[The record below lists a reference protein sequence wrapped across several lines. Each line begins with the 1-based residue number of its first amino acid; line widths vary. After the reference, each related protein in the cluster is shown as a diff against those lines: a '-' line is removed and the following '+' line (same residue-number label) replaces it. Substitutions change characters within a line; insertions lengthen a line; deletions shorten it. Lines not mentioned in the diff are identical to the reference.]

1 MRGVSHGSVE
11 CRIFPYRHRIGEPC
25 LYSNRNR
32 KGNEMSEF
40 ETYTAPPPPPSGDAP
55 SAEERQWG
63 LFGHLSSLAGLV
75 TGGIGNIV
83 GPLVIWLIKKDTMPF
98 AADQAKEA
106 LNFNITLLII
116 GVILLLLTMITFG
129 IGAILTVPVGLLL
142 CVAWLVLTIMAA
154 MKSNEGV
161 AYRYPF
167 TLRLIK

>member
-1 MRGVSHGSVE
+1 
-11 CRIFPYRHRIGEPC
+11 
-25 LYSNRNR
+25 
-32 KGNEMSEF
+32 MSEF
-40 ETYTAPPPPPSGDAP
+40 ETYTAPPPTPAGPA
-55 SAEERQWG
+55 SADEKQWAM
-63 LFGHLSSLAGLV
+63 FGHLSSLLGLF
-75 TGGIGNIV
+75 TGGLGNVV
-83 GPLVIWLIKKDTMPF
+83 GPLVIWLVKKDTMPF
-98 AADQAKEA
+98 AGDQAKEA